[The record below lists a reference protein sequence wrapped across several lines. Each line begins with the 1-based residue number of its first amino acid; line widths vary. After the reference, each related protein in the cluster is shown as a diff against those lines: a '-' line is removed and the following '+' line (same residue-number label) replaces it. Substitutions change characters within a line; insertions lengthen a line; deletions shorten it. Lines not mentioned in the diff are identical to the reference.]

1 MLSLHLADESP
12 PSFSF
17 VPVAYKE
24 TGVKTNNQKGF
35 STFLFQSFGMAIS
48 FHYKIKS
55 TFQWPE
61 ITFFPGHS
69 SLLVPYT
76 ISTTDYSSAFDG
88 YTTFLLHHLFTET
101 WTFAQKDR
109 GLKFDKLQFLVTW
122 FHMVA
127 VEQMGGGGV
136 EVKII
141 QESASDFLSSLMT
154 K

>member
-1 MLSLHLADESP
+1 MHLADESP

-61 ITFFPGHS
+61 ITFFPGLS

-76 ISTTDYSSAFDG
+76 PYRPQITAQLLMVTPPSC
-88 YTTFLLHHLFTET
+88 YTTCLLKLELLLKRIEGSSLISCNFWSHGFT
-101 WTFAQKDR
+101 WQQSSRWA
-109 GLKFDKLQFLVTW
+109 
-122 FHMVA
+122 A
-127 VEQMGGGGV
+127 VEWR
-136 EVKII
+136 
-141 QESASDFLSSLMT
+141 
-154 K
+154 

>member
-1 MLSLHLADESP
+1 MHLADESP

-61 ITFFPGHS
+61 ITFFPGLS

-76 ISTTDYSSAFDG
+76 PYRPQITAQLLMVTPPSC
-88 YTTFLLHHLFTET
+88 YTTCLLKLELL
-101 WTFAQKDR
+101 
-109 GLKFDKLQFLVTW
+109 LKRIEGSCLISCIFLVTW

-136 EVKII
+136 EVKCTGKR
-141 QESASDFLSSLMT
+141 F
-154 K
+154 